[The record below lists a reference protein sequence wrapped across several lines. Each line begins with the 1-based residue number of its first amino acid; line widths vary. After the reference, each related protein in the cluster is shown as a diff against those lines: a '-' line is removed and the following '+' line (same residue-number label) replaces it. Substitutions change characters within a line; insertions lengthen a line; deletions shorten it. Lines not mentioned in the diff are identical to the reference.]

1 VQEQELFY
9 DKKQKKDAGQAVF
22 QEILSFLQNA
32 HAPQGDQVGFK
43 RAGQ

>member
-1 VQEQELFY
+1 VQKQKLF
-9 DKKQKKDAGQAVF
+9 DDQKQKKDAGQAVF

-32 HAPQGDQVGFK
+32 HAPQGDEIGFG

>member
-32 HAPQGDQVGFK
+32 HASQGDQVGFG